1 MNGQQHQSSQD
12 SRSNVH
18 ERPLVIDDLIQ
29 YLSQLA
35 SLNGDYRTGNQELSK
50 SLRQL
55 AKALLPYSDRTIS
68 EFVDHI
74 KGMPGRRQASSRLD
88 KTALPRSLESVSQ
101 QEIEEILGNDNY
113 TKSQII
119 EVGIRRF
126 GIPRSRLER
135 SNKQDVLNLIY
146 AALNHEK
153 SLDVISKEAS
163 RGVRAS

>member
-1 MNGQQHQSSQD
+1 MSSREAQLSQD
-12 SRSNVH
+12 LRFDIH
-18 ERPLVIDDLIQ
+18 EKPLLINDLVR

-35 SLNGDYRTGNQELSK
+35 SLNGENRTGNQELSK

-55 AKALLPYSDRTIS
+55 TKALRPYSDQTIS

-74 KGMPGRRQASSRLD
+74 KGMSTHRPASSRPD
-88 KTALPRSLESVSQ
+88 KAALPPSLESASHQ
-101 QEIEEILGNDNY
+101 DIEKILGNENY

-135 SNKQDVLNLIY
+135 SNKQDVLNSIY

-153 SLDVISKEAS
+153 SLDVITMEAS
-163 RGVRAS
+163 RGVRVS

>member
-1 MNGQQHQSSQD
+1 MNGPQHQSSQD
-12 SRSNVH
+12 SRSDVH
-18 ERPLVIDDLIQ
+18 EIPLLIDDLVR

-35 SLNGDYRTGNQELSK
+35 SLNGAYRTGNQDLSK

-55 AKALLPYSDRTIS
+55 TKALRPYADQTIS

-74 KGMPGRRQASSRLD
+74 KEMSVRRQATS
-88 KTALPRSLESVSQ
+88 KPEKATLPPNLESVSQ
-101 QEIEEILGNDNY
+101 QEIEKILGNENY

-135 SNKQDVLNLIY
+135 SNKQDVLNSIY

-153 SLDVISKEAS
+153 SLDVITKEAS